1 MKVLDSRFGL
11 NFGEISEKHKDRYI
25 KSFWNIKLLNFNRIE
40 KNETNIGDRNKL
52 TFNGILSLKEIKKL
66 K

>member
-11 NFGEISEKHKDRYI
+11 NFGEISEKHKIDISKVSEISNFLTSMGLR
-25 KSFWNIKLLNFNRIE
+25 KMKL
-40 KNETNIGDRNKL
+40 IGDRNKL